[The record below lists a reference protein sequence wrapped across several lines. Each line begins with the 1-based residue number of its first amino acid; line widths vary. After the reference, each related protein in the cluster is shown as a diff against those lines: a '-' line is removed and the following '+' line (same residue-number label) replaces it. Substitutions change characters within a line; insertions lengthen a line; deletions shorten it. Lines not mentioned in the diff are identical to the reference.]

1 MEQRLQQLA
10 AENGKLREE
19 LAAKK
24 REEQVKR
31 SSETYHMIK
40 ITLLSFLPRARVLN
54 LRPLLCRRLHLK
66 RSSEKMS

>member
-24 REEQVKR
+24 REEQVPKDL
-31 SSETYHMIK
+31 EIE
-40 ITLLSFLPRARVLN
+40 
-54 LRPLLCRRLHLK
+54 LHH
-66 RSSEKMS
+66 